1 MFSSLNLLTK
11 NDFIIRTLIPF
22 VLSWVLIYVLLPFLR
37 KYFPDKPNK
46 RSSHNIVKA
55 RAGGI
60 SFILVSLFFSLL
72 DKNYEIL
79 ICSIFSMVS
88 LIDDKFNISSLFR
101 YISQILVVLLLLV
114 NSILYKNLLI
124 SFIDL
129 NLFFFIFLLF
139 LLTFSGTAIINFINF
154 MDGIDGLVSGS
165 MLIILITAFY
175 LLELNWLISLIASLF
190 AFFIWNW
197 YPSKLFMGDV
207 GSTFLGAI
215 FVAILLSNL
224 KYEEN
229 VGILLV
235 SFPMIFDAFTCVL
248 RRYINKQNIF
258 KAHKLHLYQRLNQ
271 AGLKHSAVS
280 SLYISSSILISLSLC
295 FGGLLMSFFTCIV
308 IFIFGC
314 YLDKNVALP
323 FSIDFS

>member
-11 NDFIIRTLIPF
+11 NEYVIRTLIPF
-22 VLSWVLIYVLLPFLR
+22 ALCWFLIYFSLPFLK
-37 KYFPDKPNK
+37 KYFPDKPNR
-46 RSSHNIVKA
+46 RSSHNVIKA

-60 SFILVSLFFSLL
+60 SFILVSLLFFIV

-79 ICSIFSMVS
+79 ICSIFAIVS

-101 YISQILVVLLLLV
+101 YISQILVVLLLLA
-114 NSILYKNLLI
+114 NSILYKNFLLTLLD
-124 SFIDL
+124 F
-129 NLFFFIFLLF
+129 NLFLFISLVF

-165 MLIILITAFY
+165 ILVILITAFY
-175 LLELNWLISLIASLF
+175 LLELNWLIPLTASLF

-215 FVAILLSNL
+215 FVAILFSNL
-224 KYEEN
+224 KYKEN

-235 SFPMIFDAFTCVL
+235 SFPIIFDAFFCVI

-280 SLYISSSILISLSLC
+280 LLYISSSILISLSLC
-295 FGGLLMSFFTCIV
+295 FGGLLMSLFTCIV